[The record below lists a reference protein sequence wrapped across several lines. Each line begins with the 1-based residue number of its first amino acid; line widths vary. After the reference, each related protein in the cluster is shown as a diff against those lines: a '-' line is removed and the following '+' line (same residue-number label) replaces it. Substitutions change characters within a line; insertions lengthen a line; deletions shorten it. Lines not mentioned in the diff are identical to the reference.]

1 MKKVMLDPGH
11 GGYDP
16 GAVGPSGVQ
25 EKNITLAVA
34 LQVADFLASA
44 AEVRLT
50 HKEDVPWD
58 DNSDLAARS
67 AMTNEW
73 SADCF
78 VSIHCN
84 SASGPEAHGTE
95 TFHYPGS
102 EQGQALANSLQARL
116 INALGLTDRGVKEA
130 NFAVL
135 RQTNCPACLAE
146 LAFVSNPAEE
156 ALLVS
161 PDFQAKAARAIA
173 EGVVDFLGLS
183 LPDYSQ
189 QDSIAKAIDVLQ
201 EADILNDPN
210 YWLENARPGKQA
222 DGEYVGILIQRMA
235 KKLKGV

>member
-1 MKKVMLDPGH
+1 MPKVMLDPGH

-34 LQVADFLASA
+34 LQVADLLASA

-58 DNSDLAARS
+58 DNSDLSARS
-67 AMTNEW
+67 AMANEW
-73 SADCF
+73 GADCF

-84 SASGPEAHGTE
+84 SAADPEAHGTE

-102 EQGQALANSLQARL
+102 GRGQALANSLQAKL
-116 INALGLTDRGVKEA
+116 TNALGLTDRGVKEA

-146 LAFVSNPAEE
+146 MAFISNSSEE
-156 ALLVS
+156 ALLES

-173 EGVVDFLGLS
+173 EGVVDFLGMV
-183 LPDYSQ
+183 LP
-189 QDSIAKAIDVLQ
+189 APAHAIDGVTIKAKGKTFPAILVDGRTYGPIRDIA
-201 EADILNDPN
+201 EALGHKVTWFEED
-210 YWLENARPGKQA
+210 
-222 DGEYVGILIQRMA
+222 
-235 KKLKGV
+235 KLVFIE

>member
-34 LQVADFLASA
+34 RQVADLLSA
-44 AEVRLT
+44 AVEVQLT
-50 HKEDVPWD
+50 HKEDVAWD

-67 AMTNEW
+67 ALANEW

-78 VSIHCN
+78 LSIHCN
-84 SASGPEAHGTE
+84 SAADPQAHGTE

-102 EQGQALANSLQARL
+102 EQGQALANSVQAKL

-135 RQTNCPACLAE
+135 RQTNCPASLAE

-156 ALLVS
+156 ALLES
-161 PDFQAKAARAIA
+161 PDFQAKSAKAIA
-173 EGVVDFLGLS
+173 EGIVGFLGLS
-183 LPDYSQ
+183 LPNYSQ
-189 QDSIAKAIDVLQ
+189 QDLIAKAIEVLQ
-201 EADILNDPN
+201 EADIINDPD
-210 YWLENARPGKQA
+210 YWLEKARPGKQA
-222 DGEYVGILIQRMA
+222 DGENVGILIQRMA
-235 KKLKGV
+235 KKLEGV

>member
-1 MKKVMLDPGH
+1 MLDPGH

-34 LQVADFLASA
+34 RQVADILAAA

-58 DNSDLAARS
+58 DNSDLATRS

-84 SASGPEAHGTE
+84 SPADPQAHGTE
-95 TFHYPGS
+95 IFHYPGS

-135 RQTNCPACLAE
+135 RQTNCPASLAE

-156 ALLVS
+156 ALLAS
-161 PDFQAKAARAIA
+161 PNFQAKTARAIA
-173 EGVVDFLGLS
+173 EGTANFLSLS
-183 LPDYSQ
+183 LPDSR
-189 QDSIAKAIDVLQ
+189 QDSLAKAIEVLQ
-201 EADILNDPN
+201 EADIINDPG
-210 YWLENARPGKQA
+210 YWLEKARPGKQA
-222 DGEYVGILIQRMA
+222 DGENVGILIQKMA